1 MLVSCNENQPKA
13 SKEETSTSQSEAT
26 SEESTTSQ
34 ESKSEESSEE
44 TSSSE
49 ITGLETFK
57 IQFYSVNNEG
67 AVTGS
72 SSESSFYDKVK
83 TYCTDEQGSLLTSA
97 SAPDGYAQINY
108 IGNKG
113 EEGRF
118 STMILGSQSQDGSL
132 KLDFNVYINKV
143 KVEAQGYCKHIAYND
158 TWSVDSDCSLTLNG
172 STDVLNLPTQAD
184 AAAEVK
190 TKEYNI
196 THLLLT
202 DCFNIYHEEA
212 ETRKRFEDMCVSAK
226 KISDELGLDFI
237 SIYTNENIFWY
248 PHFVDLYCMR
258 YCSLPYA
265 LQKLFAVYNYSTS
278 YQYKD
283 FTFKAENRD
292 ASHYDF
298 FTVHLI
304 SNENITFS
312 SSGGEASRADKA
324 EYIAN
329 NKVVQKYLQVCNLHP
344 TVNCCVCDKCIR
356 TQLDLYACKKIQ
368 KFDAVFD
375 LNEFEKN
382 KNRSLQNVIVRGS
395 DFDKEIL
402 LKLRKN
408 NISISSKIIIKATVI
423 KFLKKLIKMFKP
435 IYCFLWEI
443 KNRDNPF
450 DESDKY
456 NKDYCYAKECNP
468 EIVSL
473 HR

>member
-1 MLVSCNENQPKA
+1 MKSLVIGRPYITNIGRVFRL
-13 SKEETSTSQSEAT
+13 QSEILSDSFKKTYYFEVEENYGKYLCFERSDAFVVGLLYFSMVHGFNIICEAPL
-26 SEESTTSQ
+26 SERLYYQLTNTYIPNMSRQDPELF
-34 ESKSEESSEE
+34 K
-44 TSSSE
+44 E
-49 ITGLETFK
+49 ITITAQLDSKPIMNIGGVGA
-57 IQFYSVNNEG
+57 SVSG
-67 AVTGS
+67 GVD
-72 SSESSFYDKVK
+72 SFY
-83 TYCTDEQGSLLTSA
+83 TILR
-97 SAPDGYAQINY
+97 NY
-108 IGNKG
+108 NK
-113 EEGRF
+113 
-118 STMILGSQSQDGSL
+118 
-132 KLDFNVYINKV
+132 
-143 KVEAQGYCKHIAYND
+143 
-158 TWSVDSDCSLTLNG
+158 
-172 STDVLNLPTQAD
+172 
-184 AAAEVK
+184 K

-304 SNENITFS
+304 SNENITFY

-329 NKVVQKYLQVCNLHP
+329 NKVVQKYLQVCNLHH

>member
-1 MLVSCNENQPKA
+1 MLVSCNENQPKE

-143 KVEAQGYCKHIAYND
+143 KVEAQGYYKHIAYND

-196 THLLLT
+196 EETNSLLFT
-202 DCFNIYHEEA
+202 TPGDG
-212 ETRKRFEDMCVSAK
+212 RV
-226 KISDELGLDFI
+226 FI
-237 SIYTNENIFWY
+237 RSIEITY
-248 PHFVDLYCMR
+248 L
-258 YCSLPYA
+258 
-265 LQKLFAVYNYSTS
+265 VY
-278 YQYKD
+278 
-283 FTFKAENRD
+283 
-292 ASHYDF
+292 
-298 FTVHLI
+298 
-304 SNENITFS
+304 
-312 SSGGEASRADKA
+312 
-324 EYIAN
+324 
-329 NKVVQKYLQVCNLHP
+329 
-344 TVNCCVCDKCIR
+344 
-356 TQLDLYACKKIQ
+356 
-368 KFDAVFD
+368 
-375 LNEFEKN
+375 
-382 KNRSLQNVIVRGS
+382 
-395 DFDKEIL
+395 
-402 LKLRKN
+402 
-408 NISISSKIIIKATVI
+408 
-423 KFLKKLIKMFKP
+423 
-435 IYCFLWEI
+435 
-443 KNRDNPF
+443 
-450 DESDKY
+450 
-456 NKDYCYAKECNP
+456 
-468 EIVSL
+468 
-473 HR
+473 